1 VDRPHTDRIFGNAV
15 VRSRF
20 VDGVDDGNGNIR
32 PDLDLQTV
40 GSDGSFLKETL
51 SAGGE
56 KVDED
61 LSSLFIQDYIVSSDG
76 GWTAEQVSSF
86 T

>member
-1 VDRPHTDRIFGNAV
+1 VDRPHTDRIFGNVV

-32 PDLDLQTV
+32 PDLNLQTV

-51 SAGGE
+51 SAAGE
-56 KVDED
+56 KMDED

-86 T
+86 A